1 MTEASARAEK
11 PPLRS
16 RITRWTLEGLLLVAV
31 YLAVTTWQKRNLLSS
46 GSTEAPAFVLMDLE
60 GKPVSLASLRGKT
73 VLVHFWAT
81 WCGVCRQEL
90 GTLND
95 IYAGLASDQALIAVV
110 ADSEDPARIR
120 SFVKEHDIRYPV
132 LLGNDAVLA
141 AYHVSA
147 FPTNYV
153 ISPNGRVSDT
163 TVGLSTGFGLSTRMG
178 CAKR

>member
-1 MTEASARAEK
+1 M
-11 PPLRS
+11 
-16 RITRWTLEGLLLVAV
+16 
-31 YLAVTTWQKRNLLSS
+31 
-46 GSTEAPAFVLMDLE
+46 
-60 GKPVSLASLRGKT
+60 
-73 VLVHFWAT
+73 
-81 WCGVCRQEL
+81 
-90 GTLND
+90 
-95 IYAGLASDQALIAVV
+95 V